1 MSQTSQSQSLP
12 TTPLIT
18 TFEKL
23 LPGKRRRT
31 QQSVDGDD
39 KASQISQDVPE
50 TPNQDDSFSTPQVTT
65 SGFVAVN
72 HARNHKPDTPN
83 GDTAETATPASNG
96 KRNSQSAKQSNL
108 HAFLENG
115 HHSVTETEVAE
126 SKKDKANK
134 APALET
140 SITEGNRKTRK
151 SMPAKLKKAEDV
163 ENTPDQSQITTP
175 RPGRKS
181 KNVATEANAK
191 LSKMSAR
198 GPRQKTVEKALKE
211 QNNTIP
217 ATPATVPTRRE
228 RKTARKNQAN
238 FANATNSTNATP
250 LRSTNRRHGAPQ
262 GVNGTREQ
270 GMPDSAL
277 QSPDSTQSDN
287 DTEVYVDGQP
297 DGQASPKSSAAARI
311 SRRNRKPTMRAMESF
326 ESEKRYRRK
335 IGTSIRA
342 ESQSGELNGPVHPDL
357 ALVAQRLFD
366 LAVEAVSPSF
376 KPTPDAKT
384 QLAQLRKEYYA
395 KKEQQNAPPSIC
407 KGKATAA
414 AAAAATAA
422 TNKPGVTKKSKQISQ
437 PWTDEKGWKHTGFVN
452 EHGEEY
458 LMVPSDSEMYRP
470 NNTYGDSKIP
480 QPPIRLKSR
489 DQLDKDRIF
498 GFPPR
503 IGERNLPRN
512 SQLTFYYENVDEVRE
527 RILAREEAR
536 RVGLVVDRSLQAAD
550 IRSLI
555 TQHAPH
561 AKPASPKETPK
572 PVEKVRRR
580 RRTQVQNEDGSDYKP
595 QPKQRRRR
603 RATAPGTPVEG
614 SAVPESP
621 DKKSMKIKLKFGKG
635 IAAAVDAGNNGT
647 NAESTKKEKQEIPQA
662 DRDFNDSHPNH
673 FVLPPPHE
681 MHNQNKPVDYDT
693 PTPSPPRKRTFSTTE
708 DTPDEAHPAKKQKLS
723 ESETAGDEQGA
734 NDTPGRRPRR
744 RATGTAMDLAMSF
757 MT

>member
-1 MSQTSQSQSLP
+1 MSQPSQSQSLP
-12 TTPLIT
+12 TTPLTT
-18 TFEKL
+18 TFEKP

-39 KASQISQDVPE
+39 KASQMSQDVPE
-50 TPNQDDSFSTPQVTT
+50 TPSQNDSFSAPQVST

-72 HARNHKPDTPN
+72 HARNHKPDAPN
-83 GDTAETATPASNG
+83 GDTAEIATPTSNG

-115 HHSVTETEVAE
+115 HHSVTETEAAE
-126 SKKDKANK
+126 SKKDKADK
-134 APALET
+134 VPALET
-140 SITEGNRKTRK
+140 SVTEGNRKMRK
-151 SMPAKLKKAEDV
+151 SMPAKLKKAESV
-163 ENTPDQSQITTP
+163 ESSPGQSQIITP

-181 KNVATEANAK
+181 KNAATEANAK

-198 GPRQKTVEKALKE
+198 GPRQKTVDKTLKE
-211 QNNTIP
+211 LNNTAP
-217 ATPATVPTRRE
+217 ATPVTAPTRHE
-228 RKTARKNQAN
+228 RKSARKNQAN
-238 FANATNSTNATP
+238 VANVANPTNATP
-250 LRSTNRRHGAPQ
+250 LRSANRRRGAPQ
-262 GVNGTREQ
+262 EVNGTREQ
-270 GMPDSAL
+270 EVPDSAL

-287 DTEVYVDGQP
+287 DTEVYVDGQT

-335 IGTSIRA
+335 IGTSARA
-342 ESQSGELNGPVHPDL
+342 ESQSGELNGTVHPDL
-357 ALVAQRLFD
+357 ALVAQRLFE

-376 KPTPDAKT
+376 KPTPDAKS
-384 QLAQLRKEYYA
+384 QLAQLRKEYHA
-395 KKEQQNAPPSIC
+395 KKEQQNAPPSTR

-414 AAAAATAA
+414 ATVA
-422 TNKPGVTKKSKQISQ
+422 TNKTGVTKKSKQISQ

-458 LMVPSDSEMYRP
+458 LMVPSDSEVYRP

-536 RVGLVVDRSLQAAD
+536 RVGLVVDRSMQAAD
-550 IRSLI
+550 IRALI
-555 TQHAPH
+555 AQHVPH

-580 RRTQVQNEDGSDYKP
+580 RRTQVQNEDGSDYRP

-603 RATAPGTPVEG
+603 RATAPGTSAEG
-614 SAVPESP
+614 SAPESP

-635 IAAAVDAGNNGT
+635 IAAAIDVGNNGT
-647 NAESTKKEKQEIPQA
+647 SAEPPKKQRQEIPQA
-662 DRDFNDSHPNH
+662 DRDVNH
-673 FVLPPPHE
+673 IVPLPHG
-681 MHNQNKPVDYDT
+681 MHNQHKPLDYDT
-693 PTPSPPRKRTFSTTE
+693 STPSPPRKRTLSMTE
-708 DTPDEAHPAKKQKLS
+708 DSPDEAHPAKKQKLS
-723 ESETAGDEQGA
+723 ESEATGDEQGA

>member
-12 TTPLIT
+12 TTPLTT
-18 TFEKL
+18 TFEKP

-39 KASQISQDVPE
+39 KASQMSQDVPE
-50 TPNQDDSFSTPQVTT
+50 TPNQNNSFSAPQVTT

-72 HARNHKPDTPN
+72 HARNHKPDAPN

-108 HAFLENG
+108 HSFLENG
-115 HHSVTETEVAE
+115 RHSVTEAEVAE

-140 SITEGNRKTRK
+140 SVTEGNRKTRK
-151 SMPAKLKKAEDV
+151 SMPAKLKKAEGV

-181 KNVATEANAK
+181 KNAATEANAK

-211 QNNTIP
+211 QNNTAP
-217 ATPATVPTRRE
+217 ATPVTAPTRRE
-228 RKTARKNQAN
+228 RKSARKNQAN
-238 FANATNSTNATP
+238 VANVANPTNATP
-250 LRSTNRRHGAPQ
+250 LRSTNRRRGAPQ
-262 GVNGTREQ
+262 EMNGTREQ
-270 GMPDSAL
+270 EMPDSAL
-277 QSPDSTQSDN
+277 HSPDSTQSDN
-287 DTEVYVDGQP
+287 DTEVYVDGQA

-335 IGTSIRA
+335 IGTSVRA
-342 ESQSGELNGPVHPDL
+342 ESQSGELNGTVHPDL
-357 ALVAQRLFD
+357 ALVAQQLFE

-384 QLAQLRKEYYA
+384 QLAQLRKEYYT
-395 KKEQQNAPPSIC
+395 KKEQQNAPPSTR
-407 KGKATAA
+407 KGKAAA
-414 AAAAATAA
+414 AAAAATVA

-458 LMVPSDSEMYRP
+458 LMVPSDSEVYRP
-470 NNTYGDSKIP
+470 NNTYGDLKIP

-503 IGERNLPRN
+503 IGERNIPRN

-536 RVGLVVDRSLQAAD
+536 RVGLVVDRSMQAAD
-550 IRSLI
+550 IRALI
-555 TQHAPH
+555 TQHAPR
-561 AKPASPKETPK
+561 AKPVSPKETPK
-572 PVEKVRRR
+572 PVEKARRR

-603 RATAPGTPVEG
+603 RATAPGTPAEG
-614 SAVPESP
+614 SAPESP

-635 IAAAVDAGNNGT
+635 IAAAIDAGNNGT
-647 NAESTKKEKQEIPQA
+647 NAEPPKKQRQEIPQA
-662 DRDFNDSHPNH
+662 DRDLNDSHPNH
-673 FVLPPPHE
+673 IVSPPPHE
-681 MHNQNKPVDYDT
+681 MHNQHKPLDYDT
-693 PTPSPPRKRTFSTTE
+693 PTPSPPRKRSLSTTE
-708 DTPDEAHPAKKQKLS
+708 DSPDEAHPAKKQKPS
-723 ESETAGDEQGA
+723 ESEAAGDEQGA

-744 RATGTAMDLAMSF
+744 RATGTAMDLVMSF